1 MSGADAD
8 HDELFAAID
17 GETTDPVERQESR
30 TLYKALLARKDEL
43 KTEQALPVDGQLSE
57 KILSEARN
65 RSAQISASRGGT
77 GHQAQARSASI
88 PLWQYVAW
96 VAAIAGLLLA
106 IKYLV

>member
-1 MSGADAD
+1 MSNADAD

-17 GETTDPVERQESR
+17 SETADPVERQESR

-43 KTEQALPVDGQLSE
+43 KTEQSLPDDRELSA
-57 KILSEARN
+57 KILAEARN

-77 GHQAQARSASI
+77 GHQAQARSAAI
-88 PLWQYVAW
+88 PIWQYLAW
-96 VAAIAGLLLA
+96 AAAITGLLLA